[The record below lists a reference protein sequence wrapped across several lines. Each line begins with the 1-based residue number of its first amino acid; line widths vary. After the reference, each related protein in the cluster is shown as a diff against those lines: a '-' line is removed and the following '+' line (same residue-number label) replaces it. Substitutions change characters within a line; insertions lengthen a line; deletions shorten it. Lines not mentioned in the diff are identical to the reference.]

1 MISNGYGS
9 VLACGT
15 PLGRQRTFGSFSI
28 LFAMRASNSFCAAGS
43 IFEVWTL
50 REGGLGLA
58 PGGPQLSP
66 SQMPERSGIPSACLG
81 AGAVIFTLPSG
92 KRGTFFFS

>member
-1 MISNGYGS
+1 MISNRYGS

-28 LFAMRASNSFCAAGS
+28 LFCMGASNSFCAAAS

-50 REGGLGLA
+50 REGRF
-58 PGGPQLSP
+58 GPVP
-66 SQMPERSGIPSACLG
+66 VM
-81 AGAVIFTLPSG
+81 FTLPSG